1 MGNYKKMQDLYQS
14 INFESIEKINLEEKN
29 QLDVLIHVAFTK
41 SLQLNKILHEQIDN
55 ENSFLFLSSL
65 RGICE
70 EIIVLKYI
78 HQEIKEADRE
88 AIVKS
93 IFKVSTKKEL
103 EQQSIFMKK
112 YRPAQPILN
121 AELSDHIEAEGL
133 EDIFKRNGIN
143 AKTLPPTFQL
153 AQKVNLEE
161 LYNYLYR
168 ASCSFVHFNPRVML
182 RTVWYQ
188 NNNTEESNISITNFN
203 KYYFSFCSFY
213 SSYLLGLLYKTFNS
227 KLNIDNESAQI
238 VESIMEIIKNTT
250 HFPELVTFEEFNL
263 QRPETE
269 LTIINR
275 HLKNQIF

>member
-1 MGNYKKMQDLYQS
+1 
-14 INFESIEKINLEEKN
+14 
-29 QLDVLIHVAFTK
+29 
-41 SLQLNKILHEQIDN
+41 
-55 ENSFLFLSSL
+55 
-65 RGICE
+65 
-70 EIIVLKYI
+70 
-78 HQEIKEADRE
+78 
-88 AIVKS
+88 
-93 IFKVSTKKEL
+93 
-103 EQQSIFMKK
+103 
-112 YRPAQPILN
+112 
-121 AELSDHIEAEGL
+121 
-133 EDIFKRNGIN
+133 
-143 AKTLPPTFQL
+143 
-153 AQKVNLEE
+153 
-161 LYNYLYR
+161 
-168 ASCSFVHFNPRVML
+168 ML